1 MYMYPAIAVTKAIST
16 VAELN
21 KNKREDSGLCVF
33 FKSSPGNKKASDSE

>member
-1 MYMYPAIAVTKAIST
+1 MYKNTAIAVAKAIST

-33 FKSSPGNKKASDSE
+33 FKSSPGNKKATDSE